1 MSASS
6 RPPLTSPPSP
16 AAAPVDVS
24 ADASAAASADASTRP
39 AWLVAAGDFVVT
51 GGMDAANHALA
62 AYLARSGRE
71 THLVA
76 HRVAPDLASLPGVHV
91 HRVPRP
97 LGSHLLGFPLLDAAA
112 RHRATSSTTHR
123 AVSVHVDSST
133 LVTLANGGNF
143 PGRATWLHYVHAA
156 YRPEIAGRR
165 LRRVVAA
172 AARWKALRDE
182 RAVASRA
189 AVVIANSAL
198 TARHAVELLGADPA
212 RVHTVYYGADPD
224 RFRPPTAEERARAR
238 AALGMGEDAPALAF
252 VGALGDRRK
261 GFDTL
266 FRAFVSLSSEG
277 GWDATLLVAGAG
289 GELEAW
295 KRRAE
300 EAGLSRRIRFLGFR
314 ADVREVLFA
323 ADGLVSPTR
332 YEAYGLAVQEAIC
345 TGLPAVVSRAAGVA
359 ERISSPLDALLLD
372 DAESAEELAERL
384 LAWRAGVEAHRA
396 AALELAATLRA
407 WTWDHMAARI
417 VDIVESHR

>member
-1 MSASS
+1 LA
-6 RPPLTSPPSP
+6 
-16 AAAPVDVS
+16 
-24 ADASAAASADASTRP
+24 ASTRP

-62 AYLARSGRE
+62 SYLARSGRE

-76 HRVAPDLASLPGVHV
+76 HRVAPDLSSLPGIHV

-97 LGSHLLGFPLLDAAA
+97 LGSHLLGFPLLEEVAVY
-112 RHRATSSTTHR
+112 RATSHSGFHR
-123 AVSVHVDSST
+123 VDPRMVVKT
-133 LVTLANGGNF
+133 RPQVTLANGGNF

-165 LRRVVAA
+165 LRRVVEA
-172 AARWKALRDE
+172 AARWKALHDE
-182 RAVASRA
+182 RAVTSKAA
-189 AVVIANSAL
+189 AVICNSAL

-212 RVHTVYYGADPD
+212 RVHTVYYGADPE
-224 RFRPPTAEERARAR
+224 RFRPPSAQERARAR
-238 AALGMGEDAPALAF
+238 AALRMNEDTPALAF

-266 FRAFVSLSSEG
+266 FHAFAFLSKEP
-277 GWDATLLVAGAG
+277 GWDVTLLVAGAG
-289 GELEAW
+289 GELEDW
-295 KRRAE
+295 KRLAE

-323 ADGLVSPTR
+323 ADGVVSPTR

-345 TGLPAVVSRAAGVA
+345 TGLPAIVSRAAGVA
-359 ERISSPLDALLLD
+359 ERIPSPLDALLLD
-372 DAESAEELAERL
+372 EAEDAGELAERL
-384 LAWRAGVEAHRA
+384 LAWRAGVDSHRA
-396 AALELAATLRA
+396 AALELSATLRA